1 MNPQILAQA
10 AEISSTS
17 NGEAWTFWLLAPVAL
32 LAALGMVLM
41 RSAVHSALLLVV
53 NLFCVAVFYLIQDA
67 PFLGFVQIIVYTGAI
82 MVLFLFVLMLVGV
95 DSSDSLVETLR
106 GQRIAAVILGL
117 GFAGLLAFPIGR
129 AIDGGKAAGLEAAN
143 TGGNV
148 HAIGRLLFTQYVF
161 VFEAISVLLVVAA
174 IGTMVLGHREH
185 TGEKVT
191 QKERMRARFAE
202 GGTVTPRPGPKVFAT
217 NPGPE
222 QPELV
227 AAGGGDAA
235 GGGPDLGGPGAG
247 PSGPAGAGGP
257 DDGGTGG
264 PGGPGTGGPGAGGAG
279 GPGTDGPGGGGPDGG
294 PSANGTSEDSDDE
307 TVVGGSAP
315 VGAGRG
321 SGR

>member
-10 AEISSTS
+10 AEMTSTS
-17 NGEAWTFWLLAPVAL
+17 NGEAWTFWLLAPVAVI
-32 LAALGMVLM
+32 AALGLVLV

-117 GFAGLLAFPIGR
+117 GFAGLLVFPIGQ
-129 AIDGGKAAGLEAAN
+129 AIDGGTAAGLEAAN
-143 TGGNV
+143 SGGNV
-148 HAIGRLLFTQYVF
+148 HAIGRLLFTEYVF
-161 VFEAISVLLVVAA
+161 VFEAISALLVVAA

-185 TGEKVT
+185 TGEKLT
-191 QKERMRARFAE
+191 QKEQMRRRFTA
-202 GGTVTPRPGPKVFAT
+202 GGPVTPRPGPKVFAL
-217 NPGPE
+217 N
-222 QPELV
+222 
-227 AAGGGDAA
+227 
-235 GGGPDLGGPGAG
+235 PDLEQAVRGTGEPPAVGGTSTGDGPGASGPGPGSAGPGGSGPG
-247 PSGPAGAGGP
+247 PSGPGDSGGGNGGP
-257 DDGGTGG
+257 GGAGGTGG
-264 PGGPGTGGPGAGGAG
+264 DGGPGTGGHGV
-279 GPGTDGPGGGGPDGG
+279 
-294 PSANGTSEDSDDE
+294 NGTAEGSDSGSA
-307 TVVGGSAP
+307 VGESAP

>member
-1 MNPQILAQA
+1 MSPQILAQA
-10 AEISSTS
+10 AEMTSTS
-17 NGEAWTFWLLAPVAL
+17 NGEAWTFWLLAPVAVI
-32 LAALGMVLM
+32 AALGLVLV

-117 GFAGLLAFPIGR
+117 GFAGLLVFPIGR
-129 AIDGGKAAGLEAAN
+129 AIDGGTAAGLEAAN
-143 TGGNV
+143 SGGNV
-148 HAIGRLLFTQYVF
+148 HAIGRLLFTEYVF

-185 TGEKVT
+185 TGGKLT
-191 QKERMRARFAE
+191 QKEQMRRRFTA
-202 GGTVTPRPGPKVFAT
+202 GGPVTPRPGPKVFAL
-217 NPGPE
+217 N
-222 QPELV
+222 
-227 AAGGGDAA
+227 
-235 GGGPDLGGPGAG
+235 PDLEQAVRGTGELPAVGGTSAGDGPGASGAG
-247 PSGPAGAGGP
+247 PGPA
-257 DDGGTGG
+257 TGG
-264 PGGPGTGGPGAGGAG
+264 PGGPSGSGGPGNTGGPGGSGGTG
-279 GPGTDGPGGGGPDGG
+279 GDGEPGTGGGGEGV
-294 PSANGTSEDSDDE
+294 NGTAERSDSGSA
-307 TVVGGSAP
+307 VGESAP

>member
-148 HAIGRLLFTQYVF
+148 HAIGRLLFTEYVF

-174 IGTMVLGHREH
+174 VGTMVLGHREH
-185 TGEKVT
+185 AGEKVT
-191 QKERMRARFAE
+191 QKERMRARFVE
-202 GGTVTPRPGPKVFAT
+202 GGPVTPRPGPKVFAT
-217 NPGPE
+217 SPGPE

-227 AAGGGDAA
+227 AADDGDVA
-235 GGGPDLGGPGAG
+235 DGGPGAG
-247 PSGPAGAGGP
+247 PSGT
-257 DDGGTGG
+257 GGTGG
-264 PGGPGTGGPGAGGAG
+264 PGGPDDGGPGAGGPG
-279 GPGTDGPGGGGPDGG
+279 GPGTDGPDGGGPDGG
-294 PSANGTSEDSDDE
+294 PSANGTIEDSDGE